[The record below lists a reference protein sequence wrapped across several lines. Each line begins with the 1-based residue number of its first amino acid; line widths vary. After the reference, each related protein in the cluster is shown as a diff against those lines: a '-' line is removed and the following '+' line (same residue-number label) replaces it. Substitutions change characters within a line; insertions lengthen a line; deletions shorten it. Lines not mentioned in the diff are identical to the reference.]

1 MERGK
6 FQLPDRNNSS
16 LKTKIAQCDYDKYSR
31 HWTQNCQPMKALSQ
45 FSWLAQTLSPSWQIG
60 EFRSQILIFVHQ
72 LVVCTMYTLGI
83 FKLKD

>member
-31 HWTQNCQPMKALSQ
+31 HWTQNCQPLKALSQ
-45 FSWLAQTLSPSWQIG
+45 FSWLAQLFLQVGKLVNLEVKYSSLSIN
-60 EFRSQILIFVHQ
+60 
-72 LVVCTMYTLGI
+72 
-83 FKLKD
+83 

>member
-16 LKTKIAQCDYDKYSR
+16 LKTKIARCDYHKYSR

-72 LVVCTMYTLGI
+72 LVVLYYVYSRNI
-83 FKLKD
+83 